1 MSDQSSENSL
11 MAKFSI
17 KKLKEVKT
25 RFFKV
30 SKVKIKDPT
39 FLWKF
44 GFPSLLA
51 IVAIWSTFLLVDGFS
66 SVLKSEEGATREA
79 ITDPLEEGFEAFV
92 EQTWAELVIT
102 EDESG
107 DLVQVA
113 VIAIADRQSGGGTI
127 LLLPPELK
135 IDQCQDVCT
144 LNDQYSKSGLE
155 LVRNSVS
162 ELLETEFSNS
172 TTLTSER
179 WETLIEPI
187 GAVVVSAAG
196 TGEIQ
201 TVSKLEVFDF
211 ISREE
216 NGSFLSRQKV
226 QGDFWRS
233 WISALQESG
242 DIDAS
247 LPLMRIPVVELISAL
262 AKSSF
267 TVVDNLWND
276 LGDGPET
283 NPDLLSGVMYDM
295 FPFPAATEND
305 KRATVRLLNGTDD
318 LSLIT
323 MTQELLRENGA
334 NVTVIGNF
342 RSFNVIQTRVIYK
355 DIETQIE
362 AERLAAAI
370 GAHVIQDELVSP
382 VADLTVLIGRDF
394 SR

>member
-1 MSDQSSENSL
+1 MSEQNSESSLTAQSSD
-11 MAKFSI
+11 
-17 KKLKEVKT
+17 KKLRERKAGFLEI
-25 RFFKV
+25 
-30 SKVKIKDPT
+30 SKIKDPN

-51 IVAIWSTFLLVDGFS
+51 IVAIWSSFLLADGFS

-79 ITDPLEEGFEAFV
+79 ITDPLQEGFEAFV

-102 EDESG
+102 EGESG

-113 VIAIADRQSGGGTI
+113 VVSILDRQSGGGAV

-135 IDQCQDVCT
+135 LGQCAESCT
-144 LNDQYSKSGLE
+144 LNSQYSKSGIE
-155 LVRNSVS
+155 SVRISVS
-162 ELLETEFSNS
+162 DLLGTEFSDS
-172 TTLTSER
+172 TTLTPER
-179 WETLIEPI
+179 WKTLIEPI
-187 GAVVVSAAG
+187 GAVEIRIEE

-201 TVSKLEVFDF
+201 SVSKSEVFDF
-211 ISREE
+211 ISRNE
-216 NGSFLSRQKV
+216 SFLSRQKN

-276 LGDGPET
+276 LGNGPET
-283 NPDLLSGVMYDM
+283 NPDLLSGVIYDM
-295 FPFPAATEND
+295 FPFPSATEND
-305 KRATVRLLNGTDD
+305 QRATVRLLNGTDD
-318 LSLIT
+318 SSLSSG
-323 MTQELLRENGA
+323 MQELLRENGV
-334 NVTVIGNF
+334 NVTVVGNF

-355 DIETQIE
+355 DTETQAE

-370 GAHVIQDELVSP
+370 GAHVIKDELVSP
-382 VADLTVLIGRDF
+382 VADFTVLIGRDF
-394 SR
+394 SQ

>member
-1 MSDQSSENSL
+1 MSEENSGRSSTAQSS
-11 MAKFSI
+11 A
-17 KKLKEVKT
+17 KKLRE
-25 RFFKV
+25 RKV
-30 SKVKIKDPT
+30 GFLEISKMKIKDPT

-51 IVAIWSTFLLVDGFS
+51 IVAIWSSFLLADGFS

-79 ITDPLEEGFEAFV
+79 ITDPLQEGFEAFV
-92 EQTWAELVIT
+92 EQTWAELIIT

-113 VIAIADRQSGGGTI
+113 VVSISDRQSGGGAV

-135 IDQCQDVCT
+135 LDQCVESCT
-144 LNDQYSKSGLE
+144 LNSQYSKSGLE

-162 ELLETEFSNS
+162 DLLETEFSDS
-172 TTLTSER
+172 TTLTPER

-187 GAVVVSAAG
+187 GAVEIRTEE

-201 TVSKLEVFDF
+201 TVSKSEVFDF
-211 ISREE
+211 ISRKE
-216 NGSFLSRQKV
+216 SFPSRQKD

-233 WISALQESG
+233 WISALQESD
-242 DIDAS
+242 DIDGS
-247 LPLMRIPVVELISAL
+247 LPIMRIPVVELISAL

-276 LGDGPET
+276 LGNGPEA
-283 NPDLLSGVMYDM
+283 NPDLLSGVIYDM
-295 FPFPAATEND
+295 FPFPSATEND
-305 KRATVRLLNGTDD
+305 QRATVRLLNGTDD
-318 LSLIT
+318 FSLSSG
-323 MTQELLRENGA
+323 MQELLRENGA
-334 NVTVIGNF
+334 NVTVMGNF

-355 DIETQIE
+355 DTETQVE

-370 GAHVIQDELVSP
+370 GAHVIKDELVSP
-382 VADLTVLIGRDF
+382 VADFTVLIGRDF
-394 SR
+394 AQ

>member
-1 MSDQSSENSL
+1 MSDQNSESLLTAKSSIE
-11 MAKFSI
+11 
-17 KKLKEVKT
+17 KLKGVIT
-25 RFFKV
+25 RFLKV
-30 SKVKIKDPT
+30 SKIKIKDPT

-51 IVAIWSTFLLVDGFS
+51 IVAVWSSFLLVDGFS
-66 SVLKSEEGATREA
+66 SVLESEEGATREA

-92 EQTWAELVIT
+92 EQTWAGLVVT

-107 DLVQVA
+107 GLVQVA
-113 VIAIADRQSGGGTI
+113 VISIADRQSGGGTI

-135 IDQCQDVCT
+135 LDQCVDVCT
-144 LNDQYSKSGLE
+144 LNAQYLKSGLE

-162 ELLETEFSNS
+162 ELLETEFSDS

-187 GAVVVSAAG
+187 GAVVIRAAD

-201 TVSKLEVFDF
+201 TVSKSEVFDF
-211 ISREE
+211 ISRKKD
-216 NGSFLSRQKV
+216 GSFLSRQKD

-233 WISALQESG
+233 WISALKESG
-242 DIDAS
+242 DIDGS
-247 LPLMRIPVVELISAL
+247 LPLMRIPVVELVSAL

-267 TVVDNLWND
+267 TVVDNLWSD

-283 NPDLLSGVMYDM
+283 NPDLLSGVIYDM

-305 KRATVRLLNGTDD
+305 ERATVRLLNGTDD
-318 LSLIT
+318 FSLST
-323 MTQELLRENGA
+323 AMQELLRKNGA
-334 NVTVIGNF
+334 NITVIGNF

-355 DIETQIE
+355 DTETQIE

>member
-1 MSDQSSENSL
+1 VTKIESL
-11 MAKFSI
+11 STAKASI
-17 KKLKEVKT
+17 EKLKEIKT
-25 RFFKV
+25 RFLKV
-30 SKVKIKDPT
+30 SKIKDPT

-44 GFPSLLA
+44 GFPSLLV
-51 IVAIWSTFLLVDGFS
+51 IIAIWSSFLLVDGFS

-79 ITDPLEEGFEAFV
+79 ITNPLEEGFEAFV

-113 VIAIADRQSGGGTI
+113 VISIADRQSGGGTI

-135 IDQCQDVCT
+135 LDQCVEDCT
-144 LNDQYSKSGLE
+144 LNSQYLKSGLE
-155 LVRNSVS
+155 LVRDSVS
-162 ELLETEFSNS
+162 ELLETEFSDS

-187 GAVVVSAAG
+187 GIVAIRA
-196 TGEIQ
+196 TDTDEIQ
-201 TVSKLEVFDF
+201 IVSKSEVFDF
-211 ISREE
+211 ISRKE
-216 NGSFLSRQKV
+216 NASFLSRQKD

-233 WISALQESG
+233 WISALKESG
-242 DIDAS
+242 DIDGS
-247 LPLMRIPVVELISAL
+247 LPLMRIPVVELVSAL

-276 LGDGPET
+276 LGDGPEV
-283 NPDLLSGVMYDM
+283 NPELLSGVIYDM
-295 FPFPAATEND
+295 FPFPATTEND
-305 KRATVRLLNGTDD
+305 ERATVRLLNGTDD
-318 LSLIT
+318 FPLST
-323 MTQELLRENGA
+323 KMQELLRENGA
-334 NVTVIGNF
+334 NITVIGNF

-355 DIETQIE
+355 DIETQVE

-394 SR
+394 AQ

>member
-1 MSDQSSENSL
+1 MSDQNSENLST
-11 MAKFSI
+11 AKASI
-17 KKLKEVKT
+17 EKLKEIKT
-25 RFFKV
+25 RFLKV
-30 SKVKIKDPT
+30 SKIKDPT

-44 GFPSLLA
+44 GFPSLLV
-51 IVAIWSTFLLVDGFS
+51 IIAIWSSFLLVDGFS

-79 ITDPLEEGFEAFV
+79 ITNPLEEGFEAFV

-113 VIAIADRQSGGGTI
+113 VISIADRQSGGGTI

-135 IDQCQDVCT
+135 LDQCVEDCT
-144 LNDQYSKSGLE
+144 LNSQYLKSGLE
-155 LVRNSVS
+155 LVRDSVS
-162 ELLETEFSNS
+162 ELLETEFSDS

-187 GAVVVSAAG
+187 GTVAIRA
-196 TGEIQ
+196 TDTDEIQ
-201 TVSKLEVFDF
+201 IVSKSEVFDF
-211 ISREE
+211 ISRKE
-216 NGSFLSRQKV
+216 NASFLSRQKD

-233 WISALQESG
+233 WISALKESG
-242 DIDAS
+242 DIDGS
-247 LPLMRIPVVELISAL
+247 LPLMRIPVVELVSAL

-276 LGDGPET
+276 LGDGPEV
-283 NPDLLSGVMYDM
+283 NPELLSGVIYDM
-295 FPFPAATEND
+295 FPFPATTEND
-305 KRATVRLLNGTDD
+305 ERATVRLLNGTDD
-318 LSLIT
+318 FPLST
-323 MTQELLRENGA
+323 KMQELLRENGA
-334 NVTVIGNF
+334 NITVIGNF

-355 DIETQIE
+355 DIETQVE

>member
-1 MSDQSSENSL
+1 MSEQNSESSLTTQSSD
-11 MAKFSI
+11 
-17 KKLKEVKT
+17 KKLRERKAGFLEI
-25 RFFKV
+25 
-30 SKVKIKDPT
+30 SKIKDPN

-51 IVAIWSTFLLVDGFS
+51 IVAIWSSFLLADGFS

-102 EDESG
+102 EGESG
-107 DLVQVA
+107 HLVQVA
-113 VIAIADRQSGGGTI
+113 VVSISDRQSGGGTV

-135 IDQCQDVCT
+135 LGQCVESCT
-144 LNDQYSKSGLE
+144 LNSQYSKSGLE
-155 LVRNSVS
+155 SVRNSVS
-162 ELLETEFSNS
+162 DLLGTEFSDS
-172 TTLTSER
+172 TTLTPER

-187 GAVVVSAAG
+187 GAVEIRIEE

-201 TVSKLEVFDF
+201 SVSKSEVFDF
-211 ISREE
+211 ISRKE
-216 NGSFLSRQKV
+216 SFLSRQKN

-242 DIDAS
+242 DIDGS

-276 LGDGPET
+276 LGNGPET
-283 NPDLLSGVMYDM
+283 NPDLLSGVIYDM
-295 FPFPAATEND
+295 FPFPSATEND
-305 KRATVRLLNGTDD
+305 QRATVRLLNGTDD
-318 LSLIT
+318 SSLSSG
-323 MTQELLRENGA
+323 MQELLRENGV
-334 NVTVIGNF
+334 NVTVVGNF

-355 DIETQIE
+355 DTETQAE

-370 GAHVIQDELVSP
+370 GAHVIKDELVSP
-382 VADLTVLIGRDF
+382 VADFTVLIGRDF
-394 SR
+394 SK

>member
-1 MSDQSSENSL
+1 MSEENSGRSSTAQSS
-11 MAKFSI
+11 A
-17 KKLKEVKT
+17 KKLRE
-25 RFFKV
+25 RKV
-30 SKVKIKDPT
+30 GFLEISKMKIKDPT

-51 IVAIWSTFLLVDGFS
+51 IVAIWSSFLLADGFS

-79 ITDPLEEGFEAFV
+79 ITDPLQEGFEAFV
-92 EQTWAELVIT
+92 EQTWAELIIT

-113 VIAIADRQSGGGTI
+113 VVSISDRQSGGGAV

-135 IDQCQDVCT
+135 LDQCVESCT
-144 LNDQYSKSGLE
+144 LNSQYSKSGLE

-162 ELLETEFSNS
+162 DLLETEFSDS
-172 TTLTSER
+172 TTLTPER

-187 GAVVVSAAG
+187 GAVEIRTEE

-201 TVSKLEVFDF
+201 TVSKSEVFDF
-211 ISREE
+211 ISRKE
-216 NGSFLSRQKV
+216 SFPSRQKD

-233 WISALQESG
+233 WISALQESD
-242 DIDAS
+242 DIDGS
-247 LPLMRIPVVELISAL
+247 LPIMRIPVVELISAL

-276 LGDGPET
+276 LGNGPEA
-283 NPDLLSGVMYDM
+283 NPDLLSGVIYDM
-295 FPFPAATEND
+295 FPFPSATEND
-305 KRATVRLLNGTDD
+305 QRATVRLLNGTDD
-318 LSLIT
+318 FSLSSG
-323 MTQELLRENGA
+323 MQELLRENGA
-334 NVTVIGNF
+334 NVTVMGNF

-355 DIETQIE
+355 DTETQVE

-370 GAHVIQDELVSP
+370 GAHVIKDELVSP
-382 VADLTVLIGRDF
+382 VADFTVLIGRDF
-394 SR
+394 SQ